1 WDDDDW
7 YASEHLLDLVAAMRY
22 SGASVVAKAAEYVY
36 LSSLNLTLRRFPE
49 GAETF
54 STTVAGGT
62 LMLTRSTLK
71 EMGGWPAG
79 PRRVDRLLIEGIE
92 AVGGTIY
99 RSHGVGYLL
108 RRDSYAANHT
118 WQVDDDYFLAQAVD
132 QRPGLDLQFAGVV
145 A

>member
-1 WDDDDW
+1 MR
-7 YASEHLLDLVAAMRY
+7 ASTCSIWWLQCAIRGPVSWPRQP
-22 SGASVVAKAAEYVY
+22 STSTCP
-36 LSSLNLTLRRFPE
+36 LSTSRCGGSRRAPKPSPPQSLME
-49 GAETF
+49 I
-54 STTVAGGT
+54 
-62 LMLTRSTLK
+62 
-71 EMGGWPAG
+71 GGWPAG

-108 RRDSYAANHT
+108 RRDSYAVNHT